1 MSFISFSLLSLS
13 IMITFQAD
21 ARAAQADTVWIKT
34 YGGPMTQE
42 GISLRQ
48 TADGGYVIAGNAD
61 LGGSYP
67 FYYMVRTDSAG
78 NLCWDSIYKGDYI
91 LNAAAAE
98 ETSDGGFLLTGSE
111 SEMTVAYIYTIRTD
125 QYGDPIWHRRHWGS
139 SIAYTNCSSMIRTS
153 GGYFAL
159 AGDHGGIYGCE
170 AYFLVID
177 DDGTTI
183 METYPGEGALN
194 CYTYQNCV
202 SETSDGFMTGGRSN
216 YWLPGAVALKL
227 DGSGED
233 EWYGL
238 PDYTGISDTYNGV
251 LEMPDGSFIAS
262 GNHRDQNEDYDFFLS
277 RFDCEG
283 NLIFEECFGLPDRD
297 ELVRDMILTADG
309 GILMAGIRYQYGY
322 YSTDIYL
329 VKLDAAG
336 DFQWDCLMGGP
347 GYDKAG
353 EIMELEEDTYLMTGT
368 INTGADG
375 WDVLLMKFM
384 VTDEGVAHQEDP
396 SPGAPPEITCY
407 PNPCTEGGYVTVSLS
422 CGEAVSIDVFDLSG
436 RLVAQPATVL
446 APGTHAINWNVTDDA
461 GSSLPDGVYTLT
473 ARSSAGTT
481 CRRLVVLR

>member
-1 MSFISFSLLSLS
+1 MSFIRFSLLCLS
-13 IMITFQAD
+13 ILITFQSD
-21 ARAAQADTVWIKT
+21 AQAAQADTLWIKT
-34 YGGPMTQE
+34 YGGPMAQE

-48 TADGGYVIAGNAD
+48 TADGGYIIAGDAD

-78 NLCWDSIYKGDYI
+78 NMCWDSIYKGDYI
-91 LNAAAAE
+91 LHAAAAE

-111 SEMTVAYIYTIRTD
+111 GDLPVAYIYTVRTD
-125 QYGDPIWHRRHWGS
+125 QYGDPIWSRRHWGS

-153 GGYFAL
+153 DGYYAL
-159 AGDHGGIYGCE
+159 AGDHGGSYGCE

-216 YWLPGAVALKL
+216 YWQPGAVALKL

-233 EWYGL
+233 EWHGL
-238 PDYTGISDTYNGV
+238 PDCTGIDDAYNSV

-347 GYDKAG
+347 GYDNAG

-368 INTGADG
+368 TNTDADG

-384 VTDEGVAHQEDP
+384 VTDEGVANQEDP

-407 PNPCTEGGYVTVSLS
+407 PNPCSGEGSVTMTLS

-446 APGTHAINWNVTDDA
+446 AQGTHAINWNVTDDA
-461 GSSLPDGVYTLT
+461 GRPLREGVYMVT
-473 ARSSAGTT
+473 AVSSTGTSS
-481 CRRLVVLR
+481 RRLVVLR